1 MNRNTEAHFHK
12 LPQAQIP
19 RSKFKRDFN
28 HKTTFNAGK
37 IIPIYLDEILPGDTL
52 SLDIS
57 GIVRMATPIF
67 PVMDDCFLDI
77 YFFFVPNRLTWEH
90 WQEMNGENNTTYW
103 QQPTEYSTPQ
113 ITAPTGGWAANTI
126 ADYMGLPTKVAN
138 ISVTALPMRAYCKI
152 YNDWF
157 RDENLVQPAN
167 MPIDDKT
174 VTGSNG
180 SDPVLDAVLGGA
192 PLNAAK
198 IHDYFTSALPEPQK
212 GPDIM
217 LPLGGTAPVIPVA
230 GMKNW
235 ESGWPATQVVN
246 NATGSEASDSYGE
259 YLAHSNAGLVG
270 QGTAGVVIG
279 SKNVAFNNLAANL
292 SEASAAT
299 INQLRKAFAVQHLY
313 EADARG
319 GTRYIEILK
328 QHFGVT
334 SPDARLQRSE
344 YLGGTQI
351 QINMET
357 VVQTSSTDTTSPQG
371 NTAAVSSTGFSKS
384 LFTKSFVEH
393 GYILGLAVIRN
404 ALTYQQG
411 INKMWSRTDRLS
423 YYWPELA
430 NIGEQPILNKEI
442 YAQGTAQDDEVFGYQ
457 EAYAELRYKP
467 SMVSGEMRSNYAQSL
482 DAWHYAE
489 DYESLPT
496 LSSDWIKA
504 TEKNIERTLA
514 VTTQNANQFIA
525 DFYFRNEWTRPLPL
539 YSIPGLTKL

>member
-1 MNRNTEAHFHK
+1 M
-12 LPQAQIP
+12 
-19 RSKFKRDFN
+19 
-28 HKTTFNAGK
+28 
-37 IIPIYLDEILPGDTL
+37 PGDTL
-52 SLDIS
+52 NLDIA
-57 GIVRMATPIF
+57 GVTRMSTPIF
-67 PVMDDCFLDI
+67 PVMDDAFMDI
-77 YFFFVPNRLTWEH
+77 YFFFVPNRLIWEH

-103 QQPTEYSTPQ
+103 EQTTEYSTPQ
-113 ITAPTGGWAANTI
+113 IKAPAGGWAANTI
-126 ADYMGLPTKVAN
+126 ADYMGLPTKVEN

-167 MPIDDKT
+167 MPVDDAT
-174 VTGSNG
+174 ITGSNG
-180 SDPVLDAVLGGA
+180 SDPVLDAVKGGE

-212 GPDIM
+212 SSGPDIL
-217 LPLGGTAPVIPVA
+217 LPMGQSAPVIAMA
-230 GMKNW
+230 GQNNW
-235 ESGWPATQVVN
+235 KQGVDALRFVDTTSGKPPTTATNITMGTTGWLHPEVG
-246 NATGSEASDSYGE
+246 ATITGSSNVTPINLMAD
-259 YLAHSNAGLVG
+259 LSNA
-270 QGTAGVVIG
+270 Q
-279 SKNVAFNNLAANL
+279 
-292 SEASAAT
+292 AAT
-299 INQLRKAFAVQHLY
+299 INQLRQAFAIQHLY

-351 QINMET
+351 NINMET
-357 VVQTSSTDTTSPQG
+357 VVQTSSTNDTSPQG
-371 NTAAVSSTGFSKS
+371 NTAAVSSTGFNRS

-393 GYILGLAVIRN
+393 GYVLGLAVIRN

-442 YAQGTAQDDEVFGYQ
+442 YAQGTDEDNEVFGYQ

-467 SMVSGEMRSNYAQSL
+467 SQVTGEMRSNYAQSL
-482 DAWHYAE
+482 DAWHYAD
-489 DYESLPT
+489 DYDSLPT
-496 LSSDWIKA
+496 LSSEWIKA

-514 VTTQNANQFIA
+514 VETKNANQFIA
-525 DFYFRNEWTRPLPL
+525 DFYFKNTWTRPLPL
-539 YSIPGLTKL
+539 YGIPGLKKL